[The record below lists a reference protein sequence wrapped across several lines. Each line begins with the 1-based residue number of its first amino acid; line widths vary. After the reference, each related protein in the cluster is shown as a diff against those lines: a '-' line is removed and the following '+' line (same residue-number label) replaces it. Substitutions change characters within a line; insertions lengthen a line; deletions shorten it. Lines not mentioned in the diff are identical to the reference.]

1 LEPGQLAWFDRGLGT
16 LGGTR
21 LSPGEKMSV
30 ILLVVNYVRGAA

>member
-1 LEPGQLAWFDRGLGT
+1 LEPGQLAWLDRGLGT